1 MTPVIVGS
9 IPFVVAMMLLLLLLA
24 LFPALTLWLPKLFA
38 I

>member
-1 MTPVIVGS
+1 VIVGS

-24 LFPALTLWLPKLFA
+24 LFPALALWLPKLFS

>member
-9 IPFVVAMMLLLLLLA
+9 IPFVMAMILLLLLLA
-24 LFPALTLWLPKLFA
+24 LFPALALWLPKLFA